1 MPELSRGANAPLTAD
16 QLSVQVRGARPGV
29 VDLMAFQ
36 LTADRTVRADD
47 DLVFFNQPASP
58 EGALRLTAP
67 DALTL
72 DLRAVPEVIKTV
84 AVTVALD
91 DGQAGS
97 LADIAGLGVSV
108 GPDGYE
114 VPAQGLTTER
124 AAVLAEIYRRA
135 GAWKLRSVS
144 AGWSEGLAALIREHG
159 VQIDEEPAAP
169 TATVA
174 APPPPAAPAVAPS
187 VPPAPAR
194 TPDPASASAPAAEG
208 PRSVPGE
215 ERLSLVKRQA
225 LDLRK
230 REVHRILLTKGA
242 QTERARVVLVIDKTG
257 SMYQEYKSRLIHR
270 VVERMVP
277 VAIQLDTD
285 GSLETYLY
293 AKTFARLPDLRVAE
307 LETWPEEFLHLNGTH
322 GGINY
327 RKLGGSNDEIP
338 ILTEL
343 AGSVRP
349 GGPPTL
355 VLFFTDGGFYKRKE
369 ITRIISEAAARPVF
383 WQFVGI
389 GANDYGL
396 LEKLD
401 DMAGRVVDNVDFFA
415 LDDIDR
421 VPDAELYRRLLT
433 EFPDWLRAA
442 RALGIVGPA

>member
-16 QLSVQVRGARPGV
+16 QLSVHVRGARPGV

-36 LTADRTVRADD
+36 LTADRRVRTDD

-58 EGALRLTAP
+58 EGAVRLTGP
-67 DALTL
+67 DVLTL
-72 DLRAVPEVIKTV
+72 DLRAVPEVIETV

-91 DGQAGS
+91 DAQAGS
-97 LADIAGLGVSV
+97 LADIAGLGVGV
-108 GPDGYE
+108 GPDGYD

-124 AAVLAEIYRRA
+124 AAVLAEVYRRA

-144 AGWSEGLAALIREHG
+144 AGWTEGLAALVREHG
-159 VQIDEEPAAP
+159 VQVDDEAPPAAAHP
-169 TATVA
+169 A
-174 APPPPAAPAVAPS
+174 APPPPVAPPPAAAP
-187 VPPAPAR
+187 
-194 TPDPASASAPAAEG
+194 TPNPASAPALAPAPADGG

-230 REVHRILLTKGA
+230 REVHRVLLTKGA

-293 AKTFARLPDLRVAE
+293 AKTFARLPDLRVAD

-421 VPDAELYRRLLT
+421 VPDAELYRR
-433 EFPDWLRAA
+433 
-442 RALGIVGPA
+442 

>member
-36 LTADRTVRADD
+36 LTADRSVRADD

-72 DLRAVPEVIKTV
+72 DLRAVPEVIETV

-91 DGQAGS
+91 DGLPGS

-108 GPDGYE
+108 GPDGFD

-124 AAVLAEIYRRA
+124 AAVLAEIYRR
-135 GAWKLRSVS
+135 GAVWKLRSVS

-159 VQIDEEPAAP
+159 VQIDEEPGAPASGPTTQAPPAAP
-169 TATVA
+169 PVPA
-174 APPPPAAPAVAPS
+174 APPPPARPA
-187 VPPAPAR
+187 
-194 TPDPASASAPAAEG
+194 ASAPVG

-230 REVHRILLTKGA
+230 HEVHRILLTKGA
-242 QTERARVVLVIDKTG
+242 QAERARVVLVIDKTG
-257 SMYQEYKSRLIHR
+257 SMYQEFKSGLVHR

-277 VAIQLDTD
+277 VATQLDTD

-293 AKTFARLPDLRVAE
+293 AKTFARLPDLRVAD
-307 LETWPEEFLHLNGTH
+307 LESWPAEFLHMNGTH

-343 AGSVRP
+343 AGTVRP
-349 GGPPTL
+349 GDPPTL

-369 ITRIISEAAARPVF
+369 ITRIITDAAALPIF
-383 WQFVGI
+383 WQFVGL

-401 DMAGRVVDNVDFFA
+401 DLAGRVVDNVDFFA
-415 LDDIDR
+415 LDDVDR
-421 VPDAELYRRLLT
+421 VTDAELYRRLLT

-442 RALGIVGPA
+442 RQLGIVGPG

>member
-1 MPELSRGANAPLTAD
+1 MPD
-16 QLSVQVRGARPGV
+16 
-29 VDLMAFQ
+29 
-36 LTADRTVRADD
+36 
-47 DLVFFNQPASP
+47 
-58 EGALRLTAP
+58 
-67 DALTL
+67 
-72 DLRAVPEVIKTV
+72 VIETV

-91 DGQAGS
+91 DGQPGS
-97 LADIAGLGVSV
+97 LADIPALGVGV
-108 GPDGYE
+108 GPDGYD

-144 AGWSEGLAALIREHG
+144 AGWTEGLAALVREHG
-159 VQIDEEPAAP
+159 VQVDEEPAAP
-169 TATVA
+169 PT
-174 APPPPAAPAVAPS
+174 S
-187 VPPAPAR
+187 APAR
-194 TPDPASASAPAAEG
+194 APEDSRAVPAPSSAPPIPPTPAG

-230 REVHRILLTKGA
+230 HEVHRVLLTKGA
-242 QTERARVVLVIDKTG
+242 QAERARVVLVIDKTG
-257 SMYQEYKSRLIHR
+257 SMYQEYKNRLVHR

-277 VAIQLDTD
+277 VATQLDTD
-285 GSLETYLY
+285 GSLEAYLY
-293 AKTFARLPDLRVAE
+293 AKSFARLPDLRVAD
-307 LETWPEEFLHLNGTH
+307 LETWPDEFLHLNGTH

-338 ILTEL
+338 ILTEI
-343 AGSVRP
+343 AGTARP
-349 GGPPTL
+349 GDPPTL

-369 ITRIISEAAARPVF
+369 ITTIIRDAAALPIF

-401 DMAGRVVDNVDFFA
+401 DMDGRVVDNVDFFA
-415 LDDIDR
+415 LDDVDR
-421 VPDAELYRRLLT
+421 VPDEELYRRLLT

-442 RALGIVGPA
+442 RQLGIVAPR